1 MSYPQIRT
9 WLDTDAASYTT
20 MPILVTSEGQAR
32 LELFKDNAHIDTVH
46 IYRYSR
52 EELNELLVEM
62 GQERDL
68 ERTWESI
75 KAAQQFDSMLNNY
88 NSYKNIAEKSDE
100 RARLEAE
107 YDEEQRLKKE
117 KEAAEQAQKS
127 EEL

>member
-1 MSYPQIRT
+1 
-9 WLDTDAASYTT
+9 

-75 KAAQQFDSMLNNY
+75 KAA
-88 NSYKNIAEKSDE
+88 
-100 RARLEAE
+100 
-107 YDEEQRLKKE
+107 
-117 KEAAEQAQKS
+117 
-127 EEL
+127 